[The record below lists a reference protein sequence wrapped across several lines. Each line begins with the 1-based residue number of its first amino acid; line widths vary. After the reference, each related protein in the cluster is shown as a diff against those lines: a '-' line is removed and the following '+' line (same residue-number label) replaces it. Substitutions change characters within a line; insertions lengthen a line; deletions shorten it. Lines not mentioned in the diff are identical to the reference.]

1 MSDNNNN
8 NDNDAEDFKKKLQAL
23 KPKKK
28 KLAVPEGFLDG
39 AKSYE
44 GKVEAVKIISEREKD
59 RVVLIFKKMI
69 AQGREDVIRI
79 EREKEAAK
87 KADNDK
93 AEAEKKRK
101 LEAEKKAKGSMLSK
115 LKGKK

>member
-1 MSDNNNN
+1 MSD
-8 NDNDAEDFKKKLQAL
+8 EQEEFKKKLQAL

-28 KLAVPEGFLDG
+28 KLAVPEGFLDD

-69 AQGREDVIRI
+69 AQGKEDAIRI
-79 EREKEAAK
+79 EREKLEAKRAADAKEALDRAAK
-87 KADNDK
+87 IAK
-93 AEAEKKRK
+93 EKS
-101 LEAEKKAKGSMLSK
+101 AKKSIF
-115 LKGKK
+115 GKKK

>member
-1 MSDNNNN
+1 MSD
-8 NDNDAEDFKKKLQAL
+8 DQEEFKKKLQAL

-59 RVVLIFKKMI
+59 RVVLLFKKMI
-69 AQGREDVIRI
+69 AQGRDDVIRI
-79 EREKEAAK
+79 EREKLEAK
-87 KADNDK
+87 KAADAK
-93 AEAEKKRK
+93 EALERAAKIAKEK
-101 LEAEKKAKGSMLSK
+101 LAKKSLF
-115 LKGKK
+115 GKKK